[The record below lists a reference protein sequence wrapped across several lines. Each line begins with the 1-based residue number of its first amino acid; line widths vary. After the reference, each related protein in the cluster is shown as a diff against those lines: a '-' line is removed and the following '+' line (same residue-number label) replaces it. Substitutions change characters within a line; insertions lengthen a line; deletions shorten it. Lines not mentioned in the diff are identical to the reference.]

1 MERIYHNLIFMIL
14 LGIDLYVIVT
24 APLIIAIIAF
34 VIGITF
40 LIRMTLMLNGDVHQ
54 IKKVK

>member
-1 MERIYHNLIFMIL
+1 MIL